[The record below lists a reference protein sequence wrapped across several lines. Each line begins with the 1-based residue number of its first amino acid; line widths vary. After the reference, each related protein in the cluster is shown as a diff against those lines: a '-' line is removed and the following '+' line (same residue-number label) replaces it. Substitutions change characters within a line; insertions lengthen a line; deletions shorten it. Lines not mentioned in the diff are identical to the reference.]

1 METINVNGTI
11 IKVGNVNGKVT
22 VNIET
27 ENADVVINGRCV
39 WSKFDQEEYVIIPE
53 NMRDFIKETE
63 IEVGF
68 QDNERNSVFADC
80 HYPDL
85 KSQASFYFKEN
96 QREPINVRFDYIDSL
111 EDLRTEYLEN
121 ILEPKVANEIYA
133 EFKKLDDKIK
143 ETAEKYGFKWVYSH
157 SRMHEMFG
165 WWDIIVTAENWNE
178 EGLVECWKL
187 IEQVNQYLDLII
199 DEYRLF

>member
-1 METINVNGTI
+1 MQPINVNGTI
-11 IKVGNVNGKVT
+11 IHVSNVNGKIT
-22 VNIET
+22 VNVET
-27 ENADVVINGRCV
+27 ENADVVVNGRRI
-39 WSKFDQEEYVIIPE
+39 WSKFDKEEYVLIPE
-53 NMRDFIKETE
+53 NMRNFIKENE
-63 IEVGF
+63 FEVEF
-68 QDNERNSVFADC
+68 QDSKKNSVVADC
-80 HYPDL
+80 YYPDL
-85 KSQASFYFKEN
+85 KSQGTFYFQEN
-96 QREPINVRFDYIDSL
+96 QREPISVRFDYVDNL

-121 ILEPKVANEIYA
+121 RLEPKVANEIYA
-133 EFKKLDDKIK
+133 EFKKLDDQIK
-143 ETAEKYGFKWVYSH
+143 QAAEKYGFKWVYSH